1 MRATARE
8 VLERMA
14 RMSVVTLRRMAAVY
28 VLGKSTGEGLGERA
42 SYLLIRLVAKWEYNL
57 TG

>member
-1 MRATARE
+1 M
-8 VLERMA
+8 LERMA